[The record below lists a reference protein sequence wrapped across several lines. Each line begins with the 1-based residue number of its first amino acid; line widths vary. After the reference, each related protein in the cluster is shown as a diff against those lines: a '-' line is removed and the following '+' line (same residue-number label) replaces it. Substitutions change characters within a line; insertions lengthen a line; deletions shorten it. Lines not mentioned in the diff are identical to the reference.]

1 MTNVNTVTPRPRESV
16 PTTSEEISVIL
27 YANGHSTY
35 HPVLVEQLTNYVEA
49 KFEKLRKEQEALSKV
64 NHYDVARMNIL
75 YKLNESAKNDDRDG
89 VTIYSQALQ
98 RI

>member
-1 MTNVNTVTPRPRESV
+1 MS
-16 PTTSEEISVIL
+16 
-27 YANGHSTY
+27 
-35 HPVLVEQLTNYVEA
+35 
-49 KFEKLRKEQEALSKV
+49 FEKHATVSAYLSAHKLGLTGFNCSELDMYKAMAKDLYNQLKAYEEKEALSKV
-64 NHYDVARMNIL
+64 NHYEFARMNIL